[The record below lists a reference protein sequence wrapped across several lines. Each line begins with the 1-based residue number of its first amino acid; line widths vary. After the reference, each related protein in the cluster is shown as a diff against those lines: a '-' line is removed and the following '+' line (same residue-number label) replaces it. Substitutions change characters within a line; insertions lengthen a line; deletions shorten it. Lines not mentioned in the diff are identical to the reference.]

1 PPPRPDSRQGPG
13 HRPGLATSSVH
24 GSLGIS
30 LVEGA
35 HPRGIELLT
44 GIGVGQALQEP
55 GMPPTA
61 RLRRL
66 ALGEQLVQFGT
77 DGIAV
82 VCDVAVHQAAG
93 MALFAAGQ
101 APDERTVARVVFLDA
116 GFLLDHLW
124 AVEPD
129 TRLASRHQVAAQPG
143 SDAHAAEAADRT

>member
-1 PPPRPDSRQGPG
+1 
-13 HRPGLATSSVH
+13 
-24 GSLGIS
+24 
-30 LVEGA
+30 
-35 HPRGIELLT
+35 
-44 GIGVGQALQEP
+44 
-55 GMPPTA
+55 PTA

-143 SDAHAAEAADRT
+143 SDAHAAEAADRTRHHADHRLVFAQLDDGRLDLGDGGQTQVG